1 MWIDLLILSYFL
13 WIAYYDCRF
22 HLIRNIDLILLLLIQ
37 SFVYLGNFLIALS
50 AISIYLLLNLLAKG
64 KIGAGDVKLSFF
76 CATPLGSLSEILN
89 SISIAW
95 IAGGLFALTRRPQ
108 AIPFAPFMIFATYM
122 VKIL

>member
-22 HLIRNIDLILLLLIQ
+22 HLIRNIDLVLLLLIQ

-76 CATPLGSLSEILN
+76 CATPLSSLSEILN

-95 IAGGLFALTRRPQ
+95 IAGGLFALTLRPQ
-108 AIPFAPFMIFATYM
+108 AIPFAPFMIFGTYM